1 MIAVLKS
8 IAAELS
14 ALGINYHYAEYK
26 DNPPKYPYWIG
37 SYTAADGANEDGE
50 IDISFIL
57 TGFFRGQTSLEAEL
71 EKSRIISRFRNG
83 RRIADKGCAAVVFY
97 SNSLDIPQDFG
108 GLNKSE
114 IYLTVK
120 YWKGE

>member
-1 MIAVLKS
+1 MIEVLKGV
-8 IAAELS
+8 AAELS

-26 DNPPKYPYWIG
+26 DNPPKYPYWVG
-37 SYTAADGANEDGE
+37 SYTAADGTNEDGE

-57 TGFFRGQTSLEAEL
+57 TGFFRGQTSLEIEL
-71 EKSRIISRFRNG
+71 EKSRIISYFKNG
-83 RRIADKGCAAVVFY
+83 RRIADKGGTAFIFY
-97 SNSLDIPQDFG
+97 SNSLDIPQDTD
-108 GLNKSE
+108 GLDKSE